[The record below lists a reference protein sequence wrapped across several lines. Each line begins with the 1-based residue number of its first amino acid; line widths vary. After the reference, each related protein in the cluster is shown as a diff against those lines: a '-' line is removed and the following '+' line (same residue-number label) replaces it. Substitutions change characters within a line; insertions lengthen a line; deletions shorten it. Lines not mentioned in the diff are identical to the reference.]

1 LSRPDNPVDSP
12 ALTGCAGLLSGL
24 MNGALAIPGPAMI
37 LYALLTQPDP
47 IRSRAL
53 LMLFFTASSLLALV
67 SFAVADLFVATT
79 TWYIAVALPALVVGD
94 RIGNALFARYST
106 AFYRRVAVLILFCMG
121 ILILIRAL

>member
-1 LSRPDNPVDSP
+1 
-12 ALTGCAGLLSGL
+12 
-24 MNGALAIPGPAMI
+24 MI